1 MRGRILGVYGANPFQ
16 DVAEQF
22 SADPFYPYVT
32 WRNLPSPYGPVW
44 EILAG
49 GTARISG
56 DSIIANVL
64 AFKLLSGV
72 FIAASIALV
81 ALILRRTAPERALA
95 GVTFLAWNPVVLYI
109 TLGNGHND
117 ITLVFCTLAA
127 VWALTQQRYT
137 LTILALVLGALF
149 KIIPLLLLPAAGLIA
164 LRNLPNTRARVRFLA
179 VTTLTVLVVIILTYG
194 PFWYGLETFQGL
206 SRQSRFFTASLPA
219 FFYTWLWPTMG
230 RDQAA
235 FIVNRIAVSLTV
247 LFVLWQSWHA
257 WRDPSW
263 LRFCQVALNI
273 FLFYLLLT
281 CSWFQQWYSVW
292 PLGVAALLP
301 AGPTVY
307 LAMIL
312 GGYTVLSKQIIFG
325 PLIFRLHPFPE
336 PWREIWFGP
345 TVLGLPWLYAFF
357 SLTNN
362 FLQKVLDY
370 TEETP

>member
-1 MRGRILGVYGANPFQ
+1 
-16 DVAEQF
+16 
-22 SADPFYPYVT
+22 
-32 WRNLPSPYGPVW
+32 
-44 EILAG
+44 
-49 GTARISG
+49 
-56 DSIIANVL
+56 
-64 AFKLLSGV
+64 
-72 FIAASIALV
+72 
-81 ALILRRTAPERALA
+81 
-95 GVTFLAWNPVVLYI
+95 
-109 TLGNGHND
+109 
-117 ITLVFCTLAA
+117 